1 MTSIQRFLIL
11 FWLSSLVF
19 VANAFAPSTSEIS
32 RRYSSN
38 FAKPL
43 SLQAAPIQ
51 VFEATSTNV
60 AAATLDPTTFLSD
73 LLGAFINSNL
83 ILAVPIV
90 AALAVAALVA
100 FGIVA
105 YANPAESE
113 DD

>member
-1 MTSIQRFLIL
+1 MTSTQRFLAFL
-11 FWLSSLVF
+11 WLSSILLV
-19 VANAFAPSTSEIS
+19 ASAFAPPTIGSAQ
-32 RRYSSN
+32 RYSAHFS
-38 FAKPL
+38 KPS

-51 VFEATSTNV
+51 VFEGTSTTI

-100 FGIVA
+100 FGIVS
-105 YANPAESE
+105 YATPAEPE

>member
-1 MTSIQRFLIL
+1 MKSIQRVLIL
-11 FWLSSLVF
+11 FWFSSVL
-19 VANAFAPSTSEIS
+19 VANAFAPTTSGIS

-43 SLQAAPIQ
+43 SLQATPIQ

-90 AALAVAALVA
+90 AALAVAGLIA

-105 YANPAESE
+105 YATPAEPE